1 MFEDKSTGAF
11 IPPIFLS
18 AMFEQRGETRL
29 TDRGTELK
37 YSREENPT
45 TRALERVLAK
55 LESGSDA
62 LAFNSGMATIAAT
75 ILALAK
81 RDTTLLIPMEVYGT
95 TMELAS
101 TLSEKLGY
109 KLELTWPDTES
120 IVESIKSR
128 KPDIVMIES
137 MTNPMLRVIDVEEVS
152 KTCFDEGCWVVAD
165 NTFTTPILLNPLKKG
180 AFIVVNSLTKFIAGH
195 NDVVGG
201 AVISIGPVIKLLW
214 DWRRML
220 GSIMQPFE
228 AYLTLRGVKTLSI
241 RVERSSTTAKA
252 VAEFLED
259 HPRIEEVYYPGLPS
273 SPYKR
278 VADKIF
284 ERRLYGSLV
293 SFKVK
298 GGRDEAVKVL
308 KTVKLIKPSPSLGGP
323 ESLLT
328 YPIISA
334 SRALPEDIRRRLGIT
349 ENLLRLSVGLEDPED
364 LINDLSQALGS

>member
-55 LESGSDA
+55 LEGGSDA
-62 LAFNSGMATIAAT
+62 LAFNSGMAAIAAT

-273 SPYKR
+273 NPYKR